1 MLGTD
6 PTPMTTRML
15 FFSFRTSLLF
25 FWVIA
30 GLLVASCAPPADEV
44 DAEAQAEADAE
55 ARAVPVVVAEATLST
70 FTDLVQLTGTVE
82 ANEDAILSAESS
94 GTLRSLLPLG
104 RSVSRGQV
112 IAQIDAGLA
121 ASGVQQAEA
130 GVAVARAQL
139 DLAEDQFARQEPL
152 YADSI
157 ISPLE
162 FQSVRA
168 QLASA
173 RAQYAQAEA
182 ALAQAREQH
191 SRTRIVAPFS
201 GVIEAHHAE
210 IGEQVNPGMPVVRI
224 VGTQSMKI
232 TAGVPERYAAD
243 IRMGTLVTITPQ
255 AYGIEST
262 TGTVSFVGRAID
274 TQSRTFPIE
283 IRPDERDERFKPQML
298 VRLDI
303 SRRTL
308 DDVVIVPLSSIVRD
322 EGGTMTY
329 VIRQEGNRMIAR
341 AQPVVLGATGR
352 DEVVILQ
359 GIEPGD
365 RVVILGQTTISD
377 GELVRIMTPSTSAT
391 SNN

>member
-1 MLGTD
+1 
-6 PTPMTTRML
+6 MTNRMH
-15 FFSFRTSLLF
+15 FITFRSLLLL
-25 FWVIA
+25 WVAA
-30 GLLVASCAPPADEV
+30 GLFLASCTSPEDEL
-44 DAEAQAEADAE
+44 DAEAQAEADAL
-55 ARAVPVVVAEATLST
+55 ARAIPVVVAEATLST
-70 FTDLVQLTGTVE
+70 FDDLIQLTGTIE
-82 ANEDAILSAESS
+82 AEDDAVLSAESP

-104 RSVSRGQV
+104 RTVGRGQV
-112 IAQIDAGLA
+112 IAQIDAGLVTT
-121 ASGVQQAEA
+121 GVQQAEA
-130 GVAVARAQL
+130 AVAAAQAQL

-162 FQSVRA
+162 FQGVRT
-168 QLASA
+168 QLAAA
-173 RAQYAQAEA
+173 RAQHAQAEA

-210 IGEQVNPGMPVVRI
+210 IGEQVNPGTPVVRI

-232 TAGVPERYAAD
+232 TGGVPERYAAD
-243 IRMGTLVTITPQ
+243 IEIGTLVTITPQ
-255 AYGIEST
+255 AYGMESID
-262 TGTVSFVGRAID
+262 GTVSFVGRAID

-283 IRPDERDERFKPQML
+283 IRPNTRNEWFKPQML

-303 SRRTL
+303 SRQTL
-308 DDVVIVPLSSIVRD
+308 EDVVIVPLSAIIRD

-329 VIRQEGNRMIAR
+329 VIREEGNRMVAH

-352 DEVVILQ
+352 DEVVVLQ

-365 RVVILGQTTISD
+365 RVVVLGQTTISD
-377 GELVRIMTPSTSAT
+377 GELVRIMTPSTPAT
-391 SNN
+391 TN

>member
-1 MLGTD
+1 
-6 PTPMTTRML
+6 MTNRMQSH
-15 FFSFRTSLLF
+15 SFRNLLPL
-25 FWVIA
+25 WVIA
-30 GLLVASCAPPADEV
+30 GLFLASCGQPENGL

-55 ARAVPVVVAEATLST
+55 ARAIPVVVAEASLSS
-70 FTDLVQLTGTVE
+70 FADLIQLTGTVE
-82 ANEDAILSAESS
+82 AGEDAVLSAESS
-94 GTLRSLLPLG
+94 GTLRTLLPLG
-104 RSVSRGQV
+104 RTVSRGQV

-121 ASGVQQAEA
+121 ASAVQQAEA

-162 FQSVRA
+162 FQGVRA

-182 ALAQAREQH
+182 ALAQAREQF
-191 SRTRIVAPFS
+191 SRTRIIAPFT
-201 GVIEAHHAE
+201 GVVEAHHAE
-210 IGEQVNPGMPVVRI
+210 IGEQVNPGAQVVRI

-243 IRMGTLVTITPQ
+243 IQIGTQVTITPQ
-255 AYGIEST
+255 AYGMEPS
-262 TGTVSFVGRAID
+262 TGTISFVGRAID
-274 TQSRTFPIE
+274 AQSRTFPVE
-283 IRPDERDERFKPQML
+283 IRLDNRDERFKPQML

-308 DDVVIVPLSSIVRD
+308 SDVVTVPLSAIVRD
-322 EGGTMTY
+322 EGGTMVY
-329 VIRQEGNRMIAR
+329 IIQQEGNRQIAR

-352 DEVVILQ
+352 DEVVVIQ

-377 GELVRIMTPSTSAT
+377 GEFVRTMTPSTPAT
-391 SNN
+391 SN